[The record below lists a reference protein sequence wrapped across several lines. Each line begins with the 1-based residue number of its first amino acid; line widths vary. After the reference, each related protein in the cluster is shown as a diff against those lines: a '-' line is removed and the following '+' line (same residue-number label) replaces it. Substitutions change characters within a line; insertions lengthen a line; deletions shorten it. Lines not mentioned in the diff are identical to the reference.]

1 MRVSTLKQ
9 RGSTVAESKGKP
21 KRDKRSEKEKEEE
34 RKKKEEKGVRRNA
47 AGKLLGRINGT
58 DDGGWEPNPNDR

>member
-1 MRVSTLKQ
+1 VT
-9 RGSTVAESKGKP
+9 ESKDKP
-21 KRDKRSEKEKEEE
+21 KRDRRSEKEKE
-34 RKKKEEKGVRRNA
+34 KKKQEEKGVRRNA